1 MRVWRCNMN
10 NLYITLSS
18 VDLSRR
24 AGTQLLFAIVTA
36 MSLLSWS
43 SAIAGEAFVVDVV
56 REKPYNHVIVSAKIK
71 GAFTP
76 EIIETIQSGVPVT
89 FTYFLQLKR
98 QRSLLW
104 NETERR
110 MSIKRMVKFDTLRK
124 EYLTWEKRAEDES
137 DIDFSAELAYMAH
150 KNGKDKKKINAKNGN
165 ESREPAKEPKAIK
178 DTERLKE
185 WMAHLGGIDLGP
197 TDGMQAFTPYY
208 FRVKCEMKSIKLI
221 PPFNYILFF
230 VSLWDFDTDWSAS
243 SPFTIYD
250 TSLPETEKDQM
261 ETRSVD
267 TTAR

>member
-1 MRVWRCNMN
+1 MN
-10 NLYITLSS
+10 NLYTTPGSIRLF
-18 VDLSRR
+18 RR
-24 AGTQLLFAIVTA
+24 TGAWLLFVIVTA
-36 MSLLSWS
+36 ISSVAWS
-43 SAIAGEAFVVDVV
+43 PAIAEEAFVVDVV

-76 EIIETIQSGVPVT
+76 EIIETIQSGAPIT

-110 MSIKRMVKFDTLRK
+110 LSIKRMVKFDTLRK

-137 DIDFSAELAYMAH
+137 DIDFSAELAHISH
-150 KNGKDKKKINAKNGN
+150 KNGRDKENINAKNGEKN
-165 ESREPAKEPKAIK
+165 KEPAKEPKAIK

-185 WMAHLGGIDLGP
+185 WMAYLEGIDLGP

-208 FRVKCEMKSIKLI
+208 FQVKCEMKSIKLI

-243 SPFTIYD
+243 SPFTIYNV
-250 TSLPETEKDQM
+250 SLPKTDENQM
-261 ETRSVD
+261 KARPVD